1 MPVFLMAGTAYLLA
15 ILIIHLLV
23 PRMTLATID

>member
-1 MPVFLMAGTAYLLA
+1 MR

-23 PRMTLATID
+23 PFIYDFNDRGLWIFIFEII